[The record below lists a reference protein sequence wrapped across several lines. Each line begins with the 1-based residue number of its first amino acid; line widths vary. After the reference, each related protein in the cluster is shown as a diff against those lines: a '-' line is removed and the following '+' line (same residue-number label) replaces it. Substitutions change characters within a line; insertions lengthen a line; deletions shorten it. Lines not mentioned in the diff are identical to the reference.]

1 LAVNLGIIF
10 VSMPHAEE
18 VCSFFVDKKMPG
30 KSKDEQMAE
39 KKQELEKR
47 LLDVNDKIGN
57 SKKAPKK
64 GESHPSDRRR
74 DLTRFCFAEEA
85 NRVDPTGA
93 GGPSG
98 RLSSS
103 SSSSDS
109 DSSTSSL
116 STSSSD
122 SSDSEAG

>member
-1 LAVNLGIIF
+1 
-10 VSMPHAEE
+10 MPHAEE

-64 GESHPSDRRR
+64 
-74 DLTRFCFAEEA
+74 EEA